1 MDPRIARTRG
11 LLQDALLSLARE
23 RDLDEIAVADIA
35 DRATINRSTFYQHY
49 ADKDTLLA
57 DALDAQARQAGAD
70 LTDPAM
76 LHIDPLDLL
85 ARYATHM
92 AEHAALY
99 RRVLGEHGSPGAT
112 ARLRRRIYAMALI
125 GVSSHRSDFDRIE
138 MPLEIAA
145 AGITGSLI
153 GVLTT
158 WLDMDPR
165 PSPERAAAWAWT
177 MLLPNEHPDG
187 CAQES

>member
-1 MDPRIARTRG
+1 MDPRIARTRT

-23 RDLDEIAVADIA
+23 RDLDDISVADIA

-57 DALDAQARQAGAD
+57 DALDEQARRAGAD
-70 LTDPAM
+70 LADPAM
-76 LHIDPLDLL
+76 LHIDPLALL

-92 AEHAALY
+92 AENAALY
-99 RRVLGEHGSPGAT
+99 RRVLGDHGSPGAT
-112 ARLRRRIYAMALI
+112 ARLRRRIHAMALT
-125 GVSSHRSDFDRIE
+125 GVSSHRDDFDRIGL
-138 MPLEIAA
+138 PLEIAA
-145 AGITGSLI
+145 AGITGSLV

-177 MLLPNEHPDG
+177 MLLPNDQPEG
-187 CAQES
+187 CTPEL